1 MVWVESLTSTP
12 AASWGAPGVGATR
25 DRKHKLRKN
34 HESNTHQRN
43 PHARERYA
51 ARCGSRDRH
60 GRLRAQD
67 RDWKLRAVGYPE
79 HLHRGREADH
89 QGDAP
94 QLPDGKGH
102 KVYILAGIGKNGKPC
117 GLKVAEDTYQGKT
130 SIIVSANENATV
142 TFDEPE
148 ALAGTEESAP
158 ATRSHPASEPASEPE
173 MPDDVPMSYP
183 PTQQQAQPVAHSTAT
198 KPTAAVPVTPTAPPV
213 TRGGGA
219 RDTRSAWAQVD
230 TGLNKLRRLRLRT
243 LACAIRIAE
252 DMANS
257 GHAISPDHTSK
268 IDSWIAI
275 ECCRNGLLAHVP
287 DCDPPNITGE

>member
-1 MVWVESLTSTP
+1 MRVTPIKEILTLAKDTP
-12 AASWGAPGVGATR
+12 LDAVAGIVTGVFE
-25 DRKHKLRKN
+25 RKTGTGSFGPWAIQNIYIGDGNRTIKVMLRN
-34 HESNTHQRN
+34 S
-43 PHARERYA
+43 
-51 ARCGSRDRH
+51 
-60 GRLRAQD
+60 
-67 RDWKLRAVGYPE
+67 PE
-79 HLHRGREADH
+79 VVA
-89 QGDAP
+89 
-94 QLPDGKGH
+94 DGKGH

-230 TGLNKLRRLRLRT
+230 TGLNKLRRLILRT

-252 DMANS
+252 DMAAS
-257 GHAISPDHTSK
+257 GHAVSPDHIEK
-268 IDSWIAI
+268 IDSWMAI